1 MQWTRPKSV
10 RQIGDIP
17 GHGRIYMEDYVV
29 RFTRKMAQKG
39 SAYEKAA
46 VLLGNYYMY
55 NGDKIYQISGV
66 IEIENF
72 DKRNTPKLAP
82 EMWDY
87 IYSEIKE
94 NFTDLEIVGWFY
106 TQKGFSVNDATK
118 LLELHR
124 SNFRQGD
131 KVLYIYEENEKEDRF
146 FLYKSGKLEQ
156 QKGFYIYYERNPEM
170 LRYMEKENNRHIHI
184 VEQEDDRV
192 IRNIRG
198 IMKEKEEQKLRKEQ
212 KNSHIGVAILGMV
225 ALIAVL
231 IGAVSMKNQT
241 TLSQLKEQLHTL
253 QTMAQ
258 PQQIGEGNRTTV
270 ETQRGGVKK
279 MNTPVPSTSPES
291 TPTGTPVSSPVN
303 TPASGAAAGSMLAS
317 QSPVA
322 K

>member
-94 NFTDLEIVGWFY
+94 NLRIWKLSVGFIL
-106 TQKGFSVNDATK
+106 KKD
-118 LLELHR
+118 
-124 SNFRQGD
+124 
-131 KVLYIYEENEKEDRF
+131 
-146 FLYKSGKLEQ
+146 FL
-156 QKGFYIYYERNPEM
+156 
-170 LRYMEKENNRHIHI
+170 
-184 VEQEDDRV
+184 
-192 IRNIRG
+192 
-198 IMKEKEEQKLRKEQ
+198 
-212 KNSHIGVAILGMV
+212 
-225 ALIAVL
+225 
-231 IGAVSMKNQT
+231 
-241 TLSQLKEQLHTL
+241 
-253 QTMAQ
+253 
-258 PQQIGEGNRTTV
+258 
-270 ETQRGGVKK
+270 
-279 MNTPVPSTSPES
+279 
-291 TPTGTPVSSPVN
+291 
-303 TPASGAAAGSMLAS
+303 
-317 QSPVA
+317 
-322 K
+322 